1 METRTTSLSAI
12 LHTGEHKVHVLDHD
26 FPASFSAAMLAGVFV
41 GLGMYLIYTI
51 GGYLNASGI
60 THYKI
65 LMGAAFGIALSLVMM
80 LDGNL
85 FTGNTM
91 LATAGLLT
99 GRMKIS
105 SAVKLCVW
113 SWVGNFVGSVLLAF
127 LFLFAD
133 TTHSEGMRQF
143 FVTGAM
149 AKMGVP
155 AFNIFFK
162 GVLCNLLVCF
172 ATLSAIK
179 LKEETAR
186 LIMIFWCLFAFI
198 TTGYEHSVANMSF
211 FSAAWLLSGGSIPL
225 ASVGHGLLWSTLGN
239 IAGGALVGVAYYV
252 IGRKS
257 LGQERVEV
265 C

>member
-1 METRTTSLSAI
+1 MEIHDTSLNAI
-12 LHTGEHKVHVLDHD
+12 LHAGEHKVNVLGHD
-26 FPASFSAAMLAGVFV
+26 PAASVSAAMLAGVFV
-41 GLGMYLIYTI
+41 GLGMFLIYTI

-65 LMGAAFGIALSLVMM
+65 LMGVSFGIALSLVML

-91 LATAGLLT
+91 LATAGLLA
-99 GRMKIS
+99 GKMKVRQ
-105 SAVKLCVW
+105 AVKLCVW
-113 SWVGNFVGSVLLAF
+113 SWLGNFAGSTLLAI

-133 TTHSEGMRQF
+133 TTHGSVRQF
-143 FVTGAM
+143 FIDGAM
-149 AKMGVP
+149 AKMTVP
-155 AFNIFFK
+155 AVNIFFK
-162 GVLCNLLVCF
+162 GVLCNFLVCF

-211 FSAAWLLSGGSIPL
+211 FSAAWLLSGRTIPL
-225 ASVGHGLLWSTLGN
+225 ISIGHGLLWSTVGN
-239 IAGGALVGVAYYV
+239 AVGGILVAVAYYV
-252 IGRKS
+252 IGRKN
-257 LGQERVEV
+257 LERPASE
-265 C
+265 